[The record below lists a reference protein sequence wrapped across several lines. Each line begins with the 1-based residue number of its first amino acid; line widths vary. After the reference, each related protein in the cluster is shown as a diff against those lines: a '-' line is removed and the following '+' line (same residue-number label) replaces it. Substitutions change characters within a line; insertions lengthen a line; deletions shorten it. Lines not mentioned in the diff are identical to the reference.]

1 MIERDG
7 DALRVSGSMLIANAS
22 ALLKAGRGFLQ
33 AMLAG
38 AAGQSPAVVVLDLK
52 AVGETDSSALS
63 VVFGLLRTARE
74 RGATVRVVNPPASMQ
89 SQATLYGVADT
100 LSFDFSSASSAP
112 FASSTARVSLA

>member
-1 MIERDG
+1 MIEREG
-7 DALRVSGSMLIANAS
+7 DALRVSGPMLISNAS

-33 AMLAG
+33 TMLAA
-38 AAGQSPAVVVLDLK
+38 AAGQAPAVIVLDLA

-74 RGATVRVVNPPASMQ
+74 RGAALRVVNPPASMQ

-100 LSFDFSSASSAP
+100 LSFTSSPASSTSSTSSAS
-112 FASSTARVSLA
+112 LA

>member
-1 MIERDG
+1 MIEREGDG
-7 DALRVSGSMLIANAS
+7 LRVSGPMLISNAS

-33 AMLAG
+33 AMLA
-38 AAGQSPAVVVLDLK
+38 AAPDRVATVPTVVVLDLV

-74 RGATVRVVNPPASMQ
+74 SGAMLRVSHPPASMQ

-100 LSFDFSSASSAP
+100 LSLE
-112 FASSTARVSLA
+112 STAARA

>member
-1 MIERDG
+1 MIEREGDG
-7 DALRVSGSMLIANAS
+7 LRVSGPMLISNAS

-33 AMLAG
+33 TLLT
-38 AAGQSPAVVVLDLK
+38 AAPGQAAAVVVLDLA

-74 RGATVRVVNPPASMQ
+74 RGATLRVTPPPASMQ

-100 LSFDFSSASSAP
+100 LSLEPSTS
-112 FASSTARVSLA
+112 FASSSSLASLA

>member
-7 DALRVSGSMLIANAS
+7 DALRVSGPMLISNAS
-22 ALLKAGRGFLQ
+22 ALLKAGRGFLHDV
-33 AMLAG
+33 L
-38 AAGQSPAVVVLDLK
+38 AAGPGQAPAVVVLDLA

-74 RGATVRVVNPPASMQ
+74 RGATLRVTHPPASMQ

-100 LSFDFSSASSAP
+100 LSLESPTS
-112 FASSTARVSLA
+112 FASSSALASLA

>member
-7 DALRVSGSMLIANAS
+7 DGLRVSGPMLISNAS

-33 AMLAG
+33 AMPAA
-38 AAGQSPAVVVLDLK
+38 AAGQPAAVVVLDLE

-74 RGATVRVVNPPASMQ
+74 RGAALRVVNPPASMQ

-100 LSFDFSSASSAP
+100 LSFASPSASSSACC
-112 FASSTARVSLA
+112 ASLA

>member
-7 DALRVSGSMLIANAS
+7 DTLRVSGPMLISNAS

-33 AMLAG
+33 TLLAG
-38 AAGQSPAVVVLDLK
+38 AVGQVPAVVVLDLA

-74 RGATVRVVNPPASMQ
+74 RGAALRVLNPPASMQ

-100 LSFDFSSASSAP
+100 LSLE
-112 FASSTARVSLA
+112 STAARA